1 MKSYKELSRD
11 ELLELQGAL
20 NKEYAD
26 AKSKGLSLN
35 MARGK
40 PSPEQLGFSMGIM
53 DVLNSSSELVSED
66 GTDCRNYGVL
76 DGIPEA
82 KRLMAGMVDTK
93 SENMIVCGNASL
105 PIMYDTVA
113 RSYAFGVCGSE
124 PWCKQ
129 EHVKFLCPV
138 PGYDRHFAIT
148 EQFGIEM
155 INIPMHEDRKRQQRK
170 GYLVCT
176 EIL

>member
-66 GTDCRNYGVL
+66 VS
-76 DGIPEA
+76 
-82 KRLMAGMVDTK
+82 
-93 SENMIVCGNASL
+93 SELFPQPVIAAAISSAAAAAASFFFMFDLSFLIYIV
-105 PIMYDTVA
+105 Y
-113 RSYAFGVCGSE
+113 Y
-124 PWCKQ
+124 
-129 EHVKFLCPV
+129 
-138 PGYDRHFAIT
+138 
-148 EQFGIEM
+148 
-155 INIPMHEDRKRQQRK
+155 
-170 GYLVCT
+170 CT
-176 EIL
+176 TCVRI

>member
-1 MKSYKELSRD
+1 MKSYKELSHD

-53 DVLNSSSELVSED
+53 DALNSSSELVSED

-76 DGIPEA
+76 DGI
-82 KRLMAGMVDTK
+82 
-93 SENMIVCGNASL
+93 S
-105 PIMYDTVA
+105 
-113 RSYAFGVCGSE
+113 GSKKTYGRYGRYKE
-124 PWCKQ
+124 R
-129 EHVKFLCPV
+129 E
-138 PGYDRHFAIT
+138 YDR
-148 EQFGIEM
+148 
-155 INIPMHEDRKRQQRK
+155 
-170 GYLVCT
+170 VW
-176 EIL
+176 

>member
-1 MKSYKELSRD
+1 MKSYKELSHD

-26 AKSKGLSLN
+26 AKSKGLNLN

-53 DVLNSSSELVSED
+53 DALNSSSELVSED

-113 RSYAFGVCGSE
+113 RSYAFGVCGGK

-155 INIPMHEDRKRQQRK
+155 INIPMHED
-170 GYLVCT
+170 
-176 EIL
+176 

>member
-66 GTDCRNYGVL
+66 GTGRYSGSKKTYGGYGRNK
-76 DGIPEA
+76 E
-82 KRLMAGMVDTK
+82 
-93 SENMIVCGNASL
+93 
-105 PIMYDTVA
+105 
-113 RSYAFGVCGSE
+113 
-124 PWCKQ
+124 
-129 EHVKFLCPV
+129 
-138 PGYDRHFAIT
+138 
-148 EQFGIEM
+148 
-155 INIPMHEDRKRQQRK
+155 
-170 GYLVCT
+170 
-176 EIL
+176 

>member
-1 MKSYKELSRD
+1 MKSYKELSHD

-82 KRLMAGMVDTK
+82 KRLMAGMRVFRLC
-93 SENMIVCGNASL
+93 MIQLHVLMHLVYVAANHGAS
-105 PIMYDTVA
+105 
-113 RSYAFGVCGSE
+113 RS
-124 PWCKQ
+124 
-129 EHVKFLCPV
+129 
-138 PGYDRHFAIT
+138 
-148 EQFGIEM
+148 M
-155 INIPMHEDRKRQQRK
+155 
-170 GYLVCT
+170 
-176 EIL
+176 